1 VESASVAQTPPAP
14 STGIV
19 VEDKGLKKGAI
30 SFVSN
35 VVIGVA
41 STAPAYSLAATLG
54 GIAAFV
60 AFGSPAIMIVAFVPM
75 LFIAAAYYWM
85 NRADPDCGTTFSWV
99 TRAIGPR
106 WGWMGGWGIIV
117 TDILVMPS
125 LAAIAGQYSFQ
136 LFGNNSPT
144 TFEVT
149 LVGVAWIVVMT
160 WICYRGI
167 ELSARTQQF
176 LLGAEFVI
184 LMIFSVVALVKVYS
198 GNALP
203 TSHHVALSWFNP
215 FAIKGFSN
223 FTEAIL
229 LAVFIYWGWDSGV
242 TVNEE
247 TEDPGS
253 APGRAAIVS
262 TLVLV
267 GIFVLVAVASTA
279 FAGPALLASNSSDVF
294 APVGH
299 AVLGSGVDKLLI
311 IAVLTSASASTQT
324 TILPTARTV
333 LSMARAKSIPSVLG
347 NIHPRYLSPSVATL
361 AMGGISIIWY
371 VGLTLVSQNV
381 LGDSILALGLGI
393 AFYYGITGF
402 VCTIFYRRELFNSA
416 KNFFLIGVLPTLGGL
431 ILMALFIKS
440 CFDLGR
446 TSAGSTVIFGIGG
459 PLVIGLGALLIGIP
473 FMLLAQWKLPGD
485 FFKRK
490 REVADPALVAHAP
503 AGQSHE

>member
-1 VESASVAQTPPAP
+1 MESATVAEHAGAIQ
-14 STGIV
+14 
-19 VEDKGLKKGAI
+19 VEDKGLKKNAI
-30 SFVSN
+30 SFLSN
-35 VVIGVA
+35 IVIGVA

-54 GIAAFV
+54 GVAGFV
-60 AFGSPAIMIVAFVPM
+60 ALGGPAIMIVAFVPM

-99 TRAIGPR
+99 SRAMGPR
-106 WGWMGGWGIIV
+106 LGWMGGWAIVV
-117 TDILVMPS
+117 TDIIVMPS
-125 LAAIAGQYSFQ
+125 LAAIAGQYTFQ
-136 LFGNNSPT
+136 LFGNSNPS

-149 LVGVAWIVVMT
+149 VVGVAWIVIMT
-160 WICYRGI
+160 AICYIGI

-176 LLGAEFVI
+176 LLGAEFII
-184 LMIFSVVALVKVYS
+184 LMIFSVVALIKVYNGS
-198 GNALP
+198 AP
-203 TSHHVALSWFNP
+203 HTAVHPSASWFNP
-215 FAIKGFSN
+215 FDIKGFSN

-267 GIFVLVAVASTA
+267 GIYVLVAVAATA
-279 FAGPALLASNSSDVF
+279 YAGPALLSNNPSDVF
-294 APVGH
+294 APIGKS
-299 AVLGSGVDKLLI
+299 VLGSPWDKLLI

-333 LSMARAKSIPSVLG
+333 LSMARAKAIPSRFG
-347 NIHPRYLSPSVATL
+347 DIHPRYLSPSVATL
-361 AMGGISIIWY
+361 AMGGFSIAWY
-371 VGLTLVSQNV
+371 VVMTIVSTNV

-402 VCTIFYRRELFNSA
+402 ACTIFYRHQVLKSA
-416 KNFFLIGVLPTLGGL
+416 RNFFFIGVLPTLGGL
-431 ILMALFIKS
+431 ILLALFIKS
-440 CFDLGR
+440 CFDLGK

-459 PLVIGLGALLIGIP
+459 PLVIGLGALLLGIP
-473 FMLLAQWKLPGD
+473 FMLLCNWKLPE

-490 REVADPALVAHAP
+490 PEVADPALVAHSP
-503 AGQSHE
+503 AGGASS

>member
-1 VESASVAQTPPAP
+1 VESASLTQTPPAP

-149 LVGVAWIVVMT
+149 VVGVAWIVVMT

-176 LLGAEFVI
+176 LLGAEFII

-279 FAGPALLASNSSDVF
+279 FAGPALLSNNSNDVF

-333 LSMARAKSIPSVLG
+333 LSMARAKSIPSALG

-361 AMGGISIIWY
+361 AMGGISIVWY
-371 VGLTLVSQNV
+371 VGLTLVSENV

-402 VCTIFYRRELFNSA
+402 ACTIFYRRELFNSA

-431 ILMALFIKS
+431 ILLALFIKS

-446 TSAGSTVIFGIGG
+446 TNAGDTVIFGIGG

-490 REVADPALVAHAP
+490 PEVADPALVAHAP

>member
-1 VESASVAQTPPAP
+1 VESASITDKPVK
-14 STGIV
+14 SLGIT

-60 AFGSPAIMIVAFVPM
+60 AFGSPAIMIIAFIPM

-136 LFGNNSPT
+136 LFGNNNPT

-149 LVGVAWIVVMT
+149 LVGVVWIIVMT

-167 ELSARTQQF
+167 ELSARTQQL

-203 TSHHVALSWFNP
+203 TSHHVQASWFNP

-267 GIFVLVAVASTA
+267 GIFVLVAVAATA
-279 FAGPALLASNSSDVF
+279 FAGPALLANNSDDVF

-333 LSMARAKSIPSVLG
+333 LSMARAKAIPKSFG
-347 NIHPRYLSPSVATL
+347 NIHPRFLSPSVATL
-361 AMGGISIIWY
+361 AMGGVSIVWY
-371 VGLTLVSQNV
+371 VGLTLVSSDV

-402 VCTIFYRRELFNSA
+402 ACTIFYRRELFKSA
-416 KNFFLIGVLPTLGGL
+416 KNFFLIGVLPTAGGV
-431 ILMALFIKS
+431 ILLALFIKS

-446 TSAGSTVIFGIGG
+446 TNAGSTVIFGIGG

-473 FMLLAQWKLPGD
+473 FMLIAQWKIHGD

-490 REVADPALVAHAP
+490 PEVADPSLVAHSP
-503 AGQSHE
+503 AGRES